1 MDNYKHYL
9 WSFYTD
15 DELRKIIES
24 GSTLKSHI
32 EDAKSELR
40 NRQESQDEILGL

>member
-15 DELRKIIES
+15 DELLKIIES

-40 NRQESQDEILGL
+40 SRQESQDEILGL

>member
-15 DELRKIIES
+15 DDLRKIIDN
-24 GSTLKSHI
+24 GSTLVNHI
-32 EDAKSELR
+32 KEAKAELR
-40 NRQESQDEILGL
+40 SRQESQDEILGL